1 MSIVTILLIIPIGF
15 MVISLNNN
23 IDFPCSISL
32 INRTSLNVPL
42 IDLLLIQRIIFVQIA
57 HHKHHY
63 SIWKKDNVNKDVS
76 FWALFFHKNCT
87 IAILIELV
95 KQENSLIKHPNL
107 VKQILE
113 LIPVALIV
121 NLFGIMRPL
130 YANNVQSIALILI
143 VLSEI
148 VDSAL

>member
-1 MSIVTILLIIPIGF
+1 MSIVTISLIIPIGF

-23 IDFPCSISL
+23 IDFPCSNSQ

-63 SIWKKDNVNKDVS
+63 SIWKKDNANNNVS
-76 FWALFFHKNCT
+76 FWALFFHKNCA

-95 KQENSLIKHPNL
+95 KQENSLIKLPTL
-107 VKQILE
+107 VK
-113 LIPVALIV
+113 
-121 NLFGIMRPL
+121 
-130 YANNVQSIALILI
+130 
-143 VLSEI
+143 
-148 VDSAL
+148 